1 MVNAARRQGGAT
13 LVELAVLTILI
24 LIFIVVALFRIW
36 ELRIAA
42 ERVGI
47 EQMVGTL
54 KSALGIELAASVV
67 KQGSQADLAGFHHSN
82 PMKFLDP
89 VPGNYLGE
97 FRSTP
102 DEAVAGAWYFNRHD
116 ATLEYRVRFGDY
128 FSSSN
133 TADPALIRFQVR
145 LDYSDINHNGT
156 FEQGIDSASALSLV
170 ALDNYH
176 WLSQDEAA
184 TD

>member
-1 MVNAARRQGGAT
+1 MVNAAKRQGGAT
-13 LVELAVLTILI
+13 LVELAILTILI

-36 ELRIAA
+36 ELRVAA

-82 PMKFLDP
+82 PMEFLDSLP
-89 VPGNYLGE
+89 ANYLGE
-97 FRSTP
+97 FECTP
-102 DEAVAGAWYFNRHD
+102 KEAVVGGWYFNRCN
-116 ATLEYRVRFGDY
+116 ATLEYRVRFRDNFY
-128 FSSSN
+128 NSN
-133 TADPALIRFQVR
+133 TTDPALIRFQVR
-145 LDYSDINHNGT
+145 LDYSDLNGNGS

-170 ALDNYH
+170 TLDNYH
-176 WLSQDEAA
+176 WLPQDEAA
-184 TD
+184 AD